1 MAKKISASDIFAEE
15 DIFLGIRN
23 SAEKTILTFQ
33 EIDAEV
39 KKLGAN
45 IKKDLSGADFGNT
58 KGINSFVTA
67 TQKAND
73 AKNKSIQIDKVLVQ
87 ATKDVAAADKALI
100 DIEIKKQKLI
110 QEEIRTATQKAKI
123 EQANATAAKKTA
135 EASKVQM
142 DSYKQRAASTRDL
155 KNQSKELGAQ

>member
-45 IKKDLSGADFGNT
+45 LKKDLSGADFGNT

-73 AKNKSIQIDKVLVQ
+73 AKNKSIQIDKVNLRRYNEYLT
-87 ATKDVAAADKALI
+87 ATKQV
-100 DIEIKKQKLI
+100 KKSHKN
-110 QEEIRTATQKAKI
+110 AKNI
-123 EQANATAAKKTA
+123 
-135 EASKVQM
+135 
-142 DSYKQRAASTRDL
+142 
-155 KNQSKELGAQ
+155 